1 MNSGNDEF
9 KQLRKLLKLKRYE
22 QPPPGYFNTLSDRVI
37 ARIER
42 QAEAPEAAGL
52 FGTMSWLTRLRTVL
66 AENPITSGIF
76 AICGILMVVIANSD
90 YLDQYVAGGAEAPL
104 AMAPVGTS
112 TDQQLVESRSFH
124 SGLKVADSTQGP
136 EITPGL
142 YPAITLGAMD
152 SLSSF
157 SLSAQPVNFTTIH

>member
-9 KQLRKLLKLKRYE
+9 KQLRKLLRLKRYE

-37 ARIER
+37 AHIER
-42 QAEAPEAAGL
+42 QAEAPEGGGL
-52 FGTMSWLTRLRTVL
+52 LANMPWLAKLRTVL

-104 AMAPVGTS
+104 AMAPVGTG
-112 TDQQLVESRSFH
+112 TGQQLVESRSFH
-124 SGLKVADSTQGP
+124 AGLKVADSTQVA
-136 EITPGL
+136 EMTPGL

-152 SLSSF
+152 SLSPF
-157 SLSAQPVNFTTIH
+157 SLSAQPVNFTAIH